1 LLQEASIEL
10 FDRMW
15 EAADG
20 RVRVLTIAPEI
31 ENALDVI
38 RVASARGVCV
48 SLGHSDANL
57 QQTEAGIQAGAR
69 HATHTFN
76 AMRPLDHR
84 EPGLLGSVLTNRE
97 LTADII
103 VDGIHV
109 DPIVVDLFLRAK
121 GVEGAVLITD
131 AISATGMRDGTY
143 MLGEI
148 EVRVHDGR
156 CEANGRL
163 AGSVLTLDKAVRN
176 VTRFANTSLQN
187 SIRMA
192 SLNPAC
198 VLGVQDRKGVLKVG
212 ADADIAI
219 FSPQGEVVRTI
230 IGGGLD

>member
-1 LLQEASIEL
+1 
-10 FDRMW
+10 
-15 EAADG
+15 
-20 RVRVLTIAPEI
+20 
-31 ENALDVI
+31 
-38 RVASARGVCV
+38 
-48 SLGHSDANL
+48 
-57 QQTEAGIQAGAR
+57 
-69 HATHTFN
+69 
-76 AMRPLDHR
+76 
-84 EPGLLGSVLTNRE
+84 
-97 LTADII
+97 
-103 VDGIHV
+103 
-109 DPIVVDLFLRAK
+109 
-121 GVEGAVLITD
+121 
-131 AISATGMRDGTY
+131 